1 MDGNTTA
8 TVGDEPP
15 IACLL
20 SEAEQAQR
28 GEEIA
33 EQLFGQVA
41 ETRELD
47 DGYAFRLPGDGE
59 WFERVAA
66 FVAAERRCCPFFR
79 FEIVAEPEAG
89 PLWLTLRGRPGVKA
103 FVASAFPVHREAGE
117 PASASGA
124 HSA

>member
-1 MDGNTTA
+1 MDTKTTA
-8 TVGDEPP
+8 PVGDERP

-33 EQLFGQVA
+33 EQLFAQVA

-59 WFERVAA
+59 WFERVTA

-79 FEIVAEPEAG
+79 FEIVVEPEAG
-89 PLWLTLRGRPGVKA
+89 SLWLSLRGRPGVKA
-103 FVASAFPVHREAGE
+103 FVASTFPVRWEAGE
-117 PASASGA
+117 PAPASGA

>member
-1 MDGNTTA
+1 MDSTTTA
-8 TVGDEPP
+8 AVGEERPL
-15 IACLL
+15 ACLL

-28 GEEIA
+28 GQEIA
-33 EQLFGQVA
+33 EQVFGQVV
-41 ETRELD
+41 ETRELG

-89 PLWLTLRGRPGVKA
+89 PIWLALRGRPGVKE
-103 FVASAFPVHREAGE
+103 FIRSSIIP
-117 PASASGA
+117 
-124 HSA
+124 